1 MKTDDT
7 NLITGCMKGDR
18 QAQNQLYQKYKAV
31 LFGVCLR
38 YANSREEA
46 EDMLQEGFIKIFS
59 DLYQY
64 KPTGPLGGW
73 MRKVVINVALQH
85 IRKNKKFRIFEN
97 HEQIVAGYEPD
108 LKIFKDNREEAIL
121 KIVQQL
127 PDGYRIIFNLYVI
140 EEFTHKEIA
149 EKLGISVSTSKSQYS
164 RARAALR
171 SMLEKNIKT
180 EEF

>member
-1 MKTDDT
+1 MKTSDT
-7 NLITGCMKGDR
+7 ELIKGCMKGDR
-18 QAQNQLYQKYKAV
+18 QAQNRLYQKYKAI
-31 LFGVCLR
+31 LFGICLR
-38 YANSREEA
+38 YGNSREEA

-64 KPTGPLGGW
+64 QPTGPLGGW

-97 HEQIVAGYEPD
+97 HEQIVAVYEPD
-108 LKIFKDNREEAIL
+108 LKIFKNNREEAIL

-140 EEFTHKEIA
+140 EEFSHKEIA

-171 SMLEKNIKT
+171 TMLVKNVT
-180 EEF
+180 T

>member
-1 MKTDDT
+1 
-7 NLITGCMKGDR
+7 MKGNR
-18 QAQNQLYQKYKAV
+18 QAQNQLYQKYKAI
-31 LFGVCLR
+31 LFGICLR

-46 EDMLQEGFIKIFS
+46 EDILQEGFIKIFS

-64 KPTGPLGGW
+64 QPIGPLGGW
-73 MRKVVINVALQH
+73 MRKVVVNVALQH

-97 HEQIVAGYEPD
+97 HEQVIASYNPD
-108 LKIFKDNREEAIL
+108 LEIFKNNREEAIL

-127 PDGYRIIFNLYVI
+127 PEGYRLIFNLYVI
-140 EEFTHKEIA
+140 EEFSHREIA
-149 EKLGISVSTSKSQYS
+149 EKLGITVSTSKSQYS

-171 SMLEKNIKT
+171 SMLEKNITT